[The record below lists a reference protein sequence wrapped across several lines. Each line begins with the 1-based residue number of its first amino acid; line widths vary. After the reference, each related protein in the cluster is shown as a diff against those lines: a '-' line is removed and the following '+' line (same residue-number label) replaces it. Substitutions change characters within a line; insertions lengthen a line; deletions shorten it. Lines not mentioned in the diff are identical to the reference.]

1 MRAYAEGTSV
11 SVEKTKAE
19 LDSLLGKHGATA
31 RGVLSDDQEGKAYV
45 HFVLGGER
53 FQLVVPL
60 PKLQEFPNKGE
71 QPRDWYAWTDA
82 KRGEWRYRTWEQAC
96 RERWRAVLL
105 LVKSKLE
112 IVRLGM
118 SSVRHEFMADLV
130 LANGKTVAEMM
141 ASDDGQ
147 RLLPPAEVRQ

>member
-1 MRAYAEGTSV
+1 MRTFAEGTSV
-11 SVEKTKAE
+11 SVERSKAE
-19 LDSLLGKHGATA
+19 LDSLLGKHGATG
-31 RGVLSDDQEGKAYV
+31 RGVMSDDVEGKA
-45 HFVLGGER
+45 FVYFILGGER

-60 PKLQEFPNKGE
+60 PKLGDFPRKD
-71 QPRDWYAWTDA
+71 QVPRGWDGWSDA
-82 KRGEWRYRTWEQAC
+82 KTAEWRYRAWEQAC

-130 LANGKTVAEMM
+130 LANGKTVAEIM
-141 ASDDGQ
+141 ATDGG
-147 RLLPPAEVRQ
+147 RLLMPAPEDRQ